1 MNAINIVLKHRV
13 VNKAKSPKT
22 KAKVLAK
29 RVKSKP
35 MNFQASKAKVR
46 AMAK

>member
-1 MNAINIVLKHRV
+1 MNAINTVLKQRA
-13 VNKAKSPKT
+13 VNKTKSPKT
-22 KAKVLAK
+22 KAKVLVK

-35 MNFQASKAKVR
+35 VNFQASKAKVR